1 MKKML
6 AACLLSAALLPA
18 CASQTMGD
26 YMLNRGGDL
35 VDILRVNVKAGK
47 GIGAKVEWTRM
58 LHGGILWEQDVWAA
72 GLANRELTRWQ
83 ESVFSWGVLLGYHD
97 EKDVRGVRPG
107 MNRYS
112 GSYGWTF
119 FQNGGNAFEAAEPN
133 NPLDLLTFRA
143 ELMLGVGIDLEVRVG
158 EIVDF
163 LVGIFQFD
171 PAGDDHVYSAM
182 EQPS

>member
-1 MKKML
+1 MKTL
-6 AACLLSAALLPA
+6 AACLLSVALLPA
-18 CASQTMGD
+18 CATQTMGD
-26 YMLNRGGDL
+26 YLLNRGGDL
-35 VDILRVNVKAGK
+35 VDVLRVSVKAGR
-47 GIGAKVEWTRM
+47 GVAAKVEWTRM
-58 LHGGILWEQDVWAA
+58 LHLGFGWEQEVWAA

-83 ESVFSWGVLLGYHD
+83 ETVVTWGLMLGYHD
-97 EKDVRGVRPG
+97 EREVRGVESH

-119 FQNGGNAFEAAEPN
+119 FQGGGNAFDAAVPG

-143 ELMLGVGIDLEVRVG
+143 SVMIGVGADVEVRLG
-158 EIVDF
+158 EIVDL

-182 EQPS
+182 ERTR